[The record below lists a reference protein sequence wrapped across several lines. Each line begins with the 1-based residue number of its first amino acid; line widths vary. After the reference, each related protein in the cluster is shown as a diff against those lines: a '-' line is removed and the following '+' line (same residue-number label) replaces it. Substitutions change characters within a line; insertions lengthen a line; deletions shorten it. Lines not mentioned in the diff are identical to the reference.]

1 MKKFRIIC
9 LIMCITMLTAGFITP
24 INAEE
29 DSYGDIEA
37 PIIQL
42 FIISDGDFI
51 TIGDEDV
58 IGELELN
65 INQLGNQVILLNS
78 KINDAQETA
87 NVAFVRS
94 GSALSTALNNQGVLQ
109 DHDQTLVLEYDQLT
123 DTVEKLWILRNET
136 VAFEK
141 YFLKYEDKTDATLDE
156 HGDNINTN
164 FESAEFNKEDI
175 EFLQNDVDRLQ
186 TNLSFMYFIFL
197 LIGGGFVLFI
207 TYVLSK
213 RYYANKKDRVKTV
226 KRQPTLADYS
236 PSVSAI
242 KKAKKRKAHIRVR
255 KIRVNKR
262 KSPIRAAKH
271 KRISSK
277 VEKLNVNPISTKRK
291 PIQIKRNPERSPL
304 RFMFSFFHKL

>member
-109 DHDQTLVLEYDQLT
+109 DHDQTLVLQYDQLT

-136 VAFEK
+136 IAFEK
-141 YFLKYEDKTDATLDE
+141 YFLKYEDETGTTLKNY
-156 HGDNINTN
+156 GDSINTN

-186 TNLSFMYFIFL
+186 TNL
-197 LIGGGFVLFI
+197 
-207 TYVLSK
+207 
-213 RYYANKKDRVKTV
+213 RVKTI
-226 KRQPTLADYS
+226 KRQPTLADYA
-236 PSVSAI
+236 PNAAVI

-291 PIQIKRNPERSPL
+291 SIQIKRNPERSPL